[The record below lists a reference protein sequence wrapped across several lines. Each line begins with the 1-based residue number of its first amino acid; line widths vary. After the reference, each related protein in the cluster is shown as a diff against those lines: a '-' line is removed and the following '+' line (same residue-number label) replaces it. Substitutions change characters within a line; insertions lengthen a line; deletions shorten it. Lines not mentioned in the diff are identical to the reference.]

1 MHQKHKKVLP
11 RWWLGAGVVDGHEET
26 SCPGILARGE
36 RRKHRHRVK
45 PQHGR
50 SAGAAAQTS
59 PGRRDPLYP
68 SLNKTIPPKPSRCR
82 WKGRRV
88 PAELGSWAAALQG
101 SFPTSVI
108 NQERHF
114 DTSRSLL
121 CSHLP
126 KPQAETPRRLPASAR
141 AHGRAHVRLLA
152 AAAARQRSPLNHAQP
167 QLKGRLKGG
176 SYKNPSFRLEKL
188 LHSSLRGPQAPAPTT
203 LRGGKVHA
211 GFLHKCTQV

>member
-1 MHQKHKKVLP
+1 MVAGCWRGGRARRDLLSGDP
-11 RWWLGAGVVDGHEET
+11 RPRREEET
-26 SCPGILARGE
+26 QTQGQATARQE
-36 RRKHRHRVK
+36 R
-45 PQHGR
+45 GR
-50 SAGAAAQTS
+50 CGTDLSWPSG
-59 PGRRDPLYP
+59 P
-68 SLNKTIPPKPSRCR
+68 SLPFSEQNHPPKPSRCR
-82 WKGRRV
+82 WKGRRA
-88 PAELGSWAAALQG
+88 PAELGSRAAALQG
-101 SFPTSVI
+101 SFPISVI

-176 SYKNPSFRLEKL
+176 SYENPSFRLEKL
-188 LHSSLRGPQAPAPTT
+188 LHSSLRGPQAPAPTMLT
-203 LRGGKVHA
+203 GGKAHA
-211 GFLHKCTQV
+211 GFLHKRTQA